1 MHHINNDVVPTKT
14 LGRKYVEV
22 KNFAGRKKDG

>member
-22 KNFAGRKKDG
+22 KNFAGRKDG